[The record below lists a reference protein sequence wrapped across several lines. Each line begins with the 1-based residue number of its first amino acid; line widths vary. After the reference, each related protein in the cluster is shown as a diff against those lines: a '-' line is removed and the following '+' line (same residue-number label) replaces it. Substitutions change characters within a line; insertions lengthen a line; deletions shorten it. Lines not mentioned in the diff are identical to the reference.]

1 MNTDKVKEMMDACYR
16 AKRILDMQPK
26 LPKDVLPSYIRFLE
40 AVIELNSIK
49 ENVKISDIGDY
60 LKIPRPGATRTISAM
75 EGIGLLKKNAAEH
88 DGRITYITVTDEGE
102 KVYQKFNIEYFTEL
116 SRRLENVISMDEA
129 CTMIETID
137 KLYKVMEKGR
147 NIINEQ

>member
-1 MNTDKVKEMMDACYR
+1 MNTNKVKEMMDACYR

-40 AVIELNSIK
+40 AVIELNDMK
-49 ENVKISDIGDY
+49 ENVKVSDIGDY
-60 LKIPRPGATRTISAM
+60 LRIPRPGVTRTISAM
-75 EGIGLLKKNAAEH
+75 ENIGLLRKTAAKH
-88 DGRITYITVTDEGE
+88 DGRITYITVTDEG
-102 KVYQKFNIEYFTEL
+102 KRVYQKFNIEYFSEL

-129 CTMIETID
+129 CTMINTID

-147 NIINEQ
+147 NIIDE

>member
-1 MNTDKVKEMMDACYR
+1 MNTNKVKEMMDACYR

-40 AVIELNSIK
+40 AVIELNDTK
-49 ENVKISDIGDY
+49 ENVKVSDIGDY
-60 LKIPRPGATRTISAM
+60 LRIPRPGVTRTISAM
-75 EGIGLLKKNAAEH
+75 ENIGLLRKTAAKN
-88 DGRITYITVTDEGE
+88 DGRITYITVTDEG
-102 KVYQKFNIEYFTEL
+102 KRVYQKFNIEYFSEL

-129 CTMIETID
+129 STMINTID

-147 NIINEQ
+147 NIIDE

>member
-1 MNTDKVKEMMDACYR
+1 
-16 AKRILDMQPK
+16 
-26 LPKDVLPSYIRFLE
+26 
-40 AVIELNSIK
+40 
-49 ENVKISDIGDY
+49 
-60 LKIPRPGATRTISAM
+60 M

-116 SRRLENVISMDEA
+116 SRRLENVISTDEA